1 MQGTSVGLTYC
12 APQKDVV
19 VQLRIGK
26 DLMTKYCIEKEFGEN
41 LFHTL
46 NFSIYGYRGEAEA
59 TKWFTVFTNGWTRS
73 VFASFHASNRIPR
86 KSRYSSSFTSIYSAV
101 ISSFVI
107 SKYSEETT
115 FFLRYSHGLLVFTGP
130 TGSGRQQQCMHY

>member
-1 MQGTSVGLTYC
+1 
-12 APQKDVV
+12 
-19 VQLRIGK
+19 
-26 DLMTKYCIEKEFGEN
+26 MTKYCIEKEFGEN

-130 TGSGRQQQCMHY
+130 TGSGKTTTMYALLEVIRKRKHVASLHWKIQLKKK

>member
-1 MQGTSVGLTYC
+1 M
-12 APQKDVV
+12 
-19 VQLRIGK
+19 
-26 DLMTKYCIEKEFGEN
+26 
-41 LFHTL
+41 FHTL

-130 TGSGRQQQCMHY
+130 TGSGKTTTMYALLEVIRKRKHVASLHWKIQLKKEMTMYYKFK